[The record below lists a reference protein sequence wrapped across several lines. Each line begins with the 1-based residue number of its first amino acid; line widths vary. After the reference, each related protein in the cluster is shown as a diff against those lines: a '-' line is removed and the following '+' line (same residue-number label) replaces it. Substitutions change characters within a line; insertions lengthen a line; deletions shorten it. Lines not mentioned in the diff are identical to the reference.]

1 MSDLMFENFY
11 NPDGAYFNRKY
22 SRIKQKPEKN
32 TGKMR
37 VEPKGFISNEKRIQN
52 IIDAG
57 NRLMTAR
64 AMQYDFQPGQPVDEN
79 VIDVTRTPGYD
90 PADATQ
96 QMLGVE
102 ARFKE
107 QKAAAE
113 KAAAEKA
120 AIEAE
125 KKVEV
130 SEGDKRSGNG
140 DG

>member
-1 MSDLMFENFY
+1 MMENMMLSE
-11 NPDGAYFNRKY
+11 NGYFNRKY
-22 SRIKQKPEKN
+22 DRIKQKPEKN
-32 TGKMR
+32 SGKMR
-37 VEPKGFISNEKRIQN
+37 VELKGYISNEKRIQN

-64 AMQYDFQPGQPVDEN
+64 AMQYDFQPGEEIDEDLVD
-79 VIDVTRTPGYD
+79 ITRTPGYD

-96 QMLGVE
+96 QMLGIE
-102 ARFKE
+102 SR

-120 AIEAE
+120 ALEAA

-130 SEGDKRSGNG
+130 RDGDTGSGEGNG
-140 DG
+140 

>member
-1 MSDLMFENFY
+1 MMENMMLSE
-11 NPDGAYFNRKY
+11 NGYFNRKY
-22 SRIKQKPEKN
+22 DRIKQKPEVN
-32 TGKMR
+32 SGKMR
-37 VEPKGFISNEKRIQN
+37 VELKGYISNEKRIQN

-64 AMQYDFQPGQPVDEN
+64 AMQYDFQPGEKIDEN
-79 VIDVTRTPGYD
+79 LVDITRTPGYD

-96 QMLGVE
+96 QMLAIESRV
-102 ARFKE
+102 KE
-107 QKAAAE
+107 KKEAAE

-120 AIEAE
+120 AIEAA

-130 SEGDKRSGNG
+130 SEVDKRNGNG

>member
-1 MSDLMFENFY
+1 MTKEKKMMENMMLSE
-11 NPDGAYFNRKY
+11 NGYFNRKY
-22 SRIKQKPEKN
+22 DRIKQKPEKN
-32 TGKMR
+32 SGKMR
-37 VEPKGFISNEKRIQN
+37 VELKGYISNEKRIQN

-64 AMQYDFQPGQPVDEN
+64 AMQYDFQPGEKIDEDLVD
-79 VIDVTRTPGYD
+79 ITRTPGYD

-96 QMLGVE
+96 QMLGIE
-102 ARFKE
+102 SR

-120 AIEAE
+120 ALEAA

-130 SEGDKRSGNG
+130 RDGDTGSGDGNG
-140 DG
+140 

>member
-1 MSDLMFENFY
+1 MTKEKKMMENMMLSE
-11 NPDGAYFNRKY
+11 NGYFNRKY
-22 SRIKQKPEKN
+22 DRIKQKPEKN
-32 TGKMR
+32 SGKMR
-37 VEPKGFISNEKRIQN
+37 VELKGYISNEKRIQN

-64 AMQYDFQPGQPVDEN
+64 AMQYDFQPGEEIDEDLVD
-79 VIDVTRTPGYD
+79 ITRTPGYD

-96 QMLGVE
+96 QMLGIE
-102 ARFKE
+102 SR

-120 AIEAE
+120 ALEAA

-130 SEGDKRSGNG
+130 RDGDTGSGDGNG
-140 DG
+140 

>member
-1 MSDLMFENFY
+1 MMENMMLSE
-11 NPDGAYFNRKY
+11 NGYFNRKY
-22 SRIKQKPEKN
+22 DRIKQKPEKN
-32 TGKMR
+32 SGKMR
-37 VEPKGFISNEKRIQN
+37 VELQGYISNEKRIQN

-64 AMQYDFQPGQPVDEN
+64 AMQYDFQPGEKIDEDLVD
-79 VIDVTRTPGYD
+79 ITRTPGYD

-102 ARFKE
+102 ARLKE

-120 AIEAE
+120 ALEAA

-130 SEGDKRSGNG
+130 SEGDKRSGDGNG
-140 DG
+140 

>member
-1 MSDLMFENFY
+1 MTKEKKMMENMMLSE
-11 NPDGAYFNRKY
+11 NGYFNRKY
-22 SRIKQKPEKN
+22 DRIKQKPEKN
-32 TGKMR
+32 SGKMR
-37 VEPKGFISNEKRIQN
+37 VELKGYISNEKRIQN

-64 AMQYDFQPGQPVDEN
+64 AMQYDFQPGEEIDEDLVD
-79 VIDVTRTPGYD
+79 ITRTPGYD

-96 QMLGVE
+96 QMLGIE
-102 ARFKE
+102 SR

-120 AIEAE
+120 ALEAA

-130 SEGDKRSGNG
+130 SDGDTGSGNG
-140 DG
+140 ND

>member
-1 MSDLMFENFY
+1 MMENMVLSE
-11 NPDGAYFNRKY
+11 NGYFNRKY
-22 SRIKQKPEKN
+22 DRIKQKPEVN

-37 VEPKGFISNEKRIQN
+37 VELKGFISNEKRIQN

-64 AMQYDFQPGQPVDEN
+64 AMQYDFQPGEPVDEN

-102 ARFKE
+102 SRLKE
-107 QKAAAE
+107 QKAA
-113 KAAAEKA
+113 
-120 AIEAE
+120 IEAA
-125 KKVEV
+125 KNVEV
-130 SEGDKRSGNG
+130 SEGDKRSGDGNG
-140 DG
+140 